1 MFEVAELGNKLS
13 KKEYLQ
19 KVSILRT
26 NLLEVQLALGK
37 ADFPVIIIVS
47 GVDGAGKGQTV
58 NLLNEWFDPRY
69 VGTFAVGEPSDEE
82 RERPEFWRYWRH
94 LPARGHIGLYVGS
107 WYSKP
112 LSQRVY
118 GETDDAN
125 LNDALLRINGFEK
138 ALVDDGALIIKIWL
152 HLSKVDQKKRLK
164 TLESNPKTKWRV
176 SKKDHKHLKL
186 YDKFRGIAEHTLRV
200 TSTGDAPWL
209 IIEGL
214 DPRYRGL
221 TVGQHILERLNDRL
235 NQKKP
240 EDTGPKQFRHITP
253 QVSGKSVT
261 LLDTVDLESSLEKS
275 VYKRELEKYQGKLN
289 QLSRM
294 ALNKKVSSIVVLE
307 GWDAAGKGGIIRRIV
322 PSLDARFSQ
331 IIPIAVPTDEESAH
345 HYLWRFWRHIPRA
358 GFITIYDRSWYGR
371 VLVERIEGFASEDE
385 WIRAYAEINAFEAQ
399 LVQHGIVLVKFWL
412 HVSKEE
418 QLKRF
423 KERENVPYKKHKITE
438 DDYRNR
444 EKWDQYE
451 HAVNDMVERTST
463 EFSPWTLI
471 AANDKRYARI
481 EALKKYCK
489 LLEKAL

>member
-19 KVSILRT
+19 KVPILRT
-26 NLLEVQLALGK
+26 NLLEAQLALGK
-37 ADFPVIIIVS
+37 ANFPVIVIVS
-47 GVDGAGKGQTV
+47 GEDGAGKGHTV

-69 VGTFAVGEPSDEE
+69 VRTFAVGDPSDEE
-82 RERPEFWRYWRH
+82 QERPEFWRYWRH
-94 LPARGHIGLYVGS
+94 LPSRGRIGLYVGS

-112 LSQRVY
+112 LSQRAY
-118 GETDDAN
+118 EEIDDAK

-138 ALVDDGALIIKIWL
+138 ALVDDGALVIKIWL
-152 HLSKVDQKKRLK
+152 HLSKADQQKRLK
-164 TLESNPKTKWRV
+164 TLESNPETKWRV
-176 SKKDHKHLKL
+176 TKKDRKHLKL
-186 YDKFRGIAEHTLRV
+186 YDKFQGVAEHTLRI
-200 TSTGDAPWL
+200 TSTGEAPWL

-221 TVGQHILERLNDRL
+221 TVGQHILERLNNRL
-235 NQKKP
+235 NQKEFK
-240 EDTGPKQFRHITP
+240 DTGLSEFRHITP
-253 QVSGKSVT
+253 QVSGNPVT
-261 LLDTVDLESSLEKS
+261 LLDTVDLESKLGKS

-322 PSLDARFSQ
+322 PSLDARYSQ
-331 IIPIAVPTDEESAH
+331 IIPVAVPTDEERAH

-371 VLVERIEGFASEDE
+371 VLVERIEGFASDE
-385 WIRAYAEINAFEAQ
+385 EWMRAYAEINAFETQ
-399 LVQHGIVLVKFWL
+399 LVRHGIVLVKFWL
-412 HVSKEE
+412 HISKDE

-423 KERENVPYKKHKITE
+423 KQRETVPFKKYKITE

-444 EKWDQYE
+444 EKWDLYE

-463 EFSPWTLI
+463 EFSPWSLV

-481 EALKKYCK
+481 EVLKKYCK